1 MFNNTCLFSF
11 KCESVA
17 KHFVHFNS
25 FNTTH
30 RSTSNIAENEMGRP
44 RQRKMFSLNLQSR
57 TGRQNFP
64 VSSFHQTSS
73 STVIFVVPK
82 RSDDVQSNDVWNDAI
97 VKESWVNE
105 NVISRVKVDSTPVG
119 RFELLKGRFDAFVVS
134 RNIGHWRSGN
144 WGSGNWWSGNWW
156 SRGSRG
162 EMFFNFR
169 WRKNAGKSFWSHSPW
184 RGRRIGVRLFLPIR
198 RINKKRLK

>member
-1 MFNNTCLFSF
+1 MFHNTCLFSF

-17 KHFVHFNS
+17 KHEVHFNS

-44 RQRKMFSLNLQSR
+44 WQRKMFSLNLQRR
-57 TGRQNFP
+57 TGRQNFS

-73 STVIFVVPK
+73 STVIFVVSK

-134 RNIGHWRSGN
+134 RNIGNWRSGN
-144 WGSGNWWSGNWW
+144 
-156 SRGSRG
+156 
-162 EMFFNFR
+162 
-169 WRKNAGKSFWSHSPW
+169 
-184 RGRRIGVRLFLPIR
+184 
-198 RINKKRLK
+198 